1 MSSLYGP
8 VRLEGVLHSSGGG
21 GSVAGSRPSPAT
33 RPSAAGGCRHACYTA
48 PVRPGLAAEGA
59 VTTLGVAG
67 VAGYAHRASVVAGV
81 VGEGG
86 ALRTSQTVATQLA
99 GKRSFIPSNA
109 ITETIKT
116 GARVGDPEGA
126 PGHFMYS
133 TRVGSATG
141 RGILEVLVDEVRSV
155 INHVLYK
162 SAP

>member
-1 MSSLYGP
+1 LRECCTAAEAEAVLLG
-8 VRLEGVLHSSGGG
+8 VGRLLQPAQAPLE
-21 GSVAGSRPSPAT
+21 VAGMLAT
-33 RPSAAGGCRHACYTA
+33 LPLSG
-48 PVRPGLAAEGA
+48 PGLAAEGA